1 MLLVIVSVSAT
12 SVEVTSV
19 VVVVISVLV
28 ESRGGFAVLV
38 ILDVALQPRFGQ
50 TVVVFDVVF
59 VIVLVEYLV
68 EVDGLGRSLG
78 QYALQKSCPL
88 CARRMETR
96 RFMSEY
102 SVRLFLAIALSD
114 LCKIL

>member
-1 MLLVIVSVSAT
+1 MVSVSAT

-19 VVVVISVLV
+19 VVLVISVFV
-28 ESRGGFAVLV
+28 ESGGGFAVLV
-38 ILDVALQPRFGQ
+38 IFDVALQPPFGH

-59 VIVLVEYLV
+59 VIVLVEYFV

-78 QYALQKSCPL
+78 QYALQRSCPL

-114 LCKIL
+114 LCRVL